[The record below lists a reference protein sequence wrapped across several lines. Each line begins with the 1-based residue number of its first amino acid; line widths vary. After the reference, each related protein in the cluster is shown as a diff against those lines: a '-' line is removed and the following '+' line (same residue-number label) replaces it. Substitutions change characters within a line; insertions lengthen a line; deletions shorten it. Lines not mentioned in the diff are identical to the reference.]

1 MSTWPEKFR
10 VLRDGFTEG
19 LPDRVIKSQMDVGPA
34 KKRRRTVLASY
45 LISFTCHVEL
55 DDVEDFREF
64 YLDNDVSVFQFKHPR
79 TETYVSARFNSVPSL
94 KMNETFYEC
103 SVELEVMP

>member
-10 VLRDGFTEG
+10 VLRDGFEI
-19 LPDRVIKSQMDVGPA
+19 L
-34 KKRRRTVLASY
+34 
-45 LISFTCHVEL
+45 VEITHYFL
-55 DDVEDFREF
+55 KI
-64 YLDNDVSVFQFKHPR
+64 LQNSVKF
-79 TETYVSARFNSVPSL
+79 SVPSL